1 MAPAAQDQ
9 AEAIVLRVVIGLDA
23 KTAGLVLG
31 KGPGAVRTAAYRG
44 LRTLARKIR
53 TPPPSW

>member
-1 MAPAAQDQ
+1 M
-9 AEAIVLRVVIGLDA
+9 LRVVIGLDA